1 VPKGGLLFRWYL
13 HTFACWTGRRLF
25 NAACKRRNQNDVLED
40 YLDPEFADLDIVEQN
55 ANPDHNAISQ
65 ADNDK
70 LIKDHGSKFVGWLI
84 TTLGNYGQHAKP
96 QQFYVTFISNYFGL
110 SRGGIMTMGNL
121 GLGATKTFFDK
132 TKAII
137 LQRFDERIRYHICLS
152 LYIYHFIFFLCSN
165 L

>member
-1 VPKGGLLFRWYL
+1 
-13 HTFACWTGRRLF
+13 LF
-25 NAACKRRNQNDVLED
+25 NAACKRRNQNANPED

-55 ANPDHNAISQ
+55 ANPDDNAISQ

>member
-1 VPKGGLLFRWYL
+1 
-13 HTFACWTGRRLF
+13 LF
-25 NAACKRRNQNDVLED
+25 NAACKRRNQNANPED

-55 ANPDHNAISQ
+55 ANPDDNAISQ

-96 QQFYVTFISNYFGL
+96 QQFYVTFISTYFGL